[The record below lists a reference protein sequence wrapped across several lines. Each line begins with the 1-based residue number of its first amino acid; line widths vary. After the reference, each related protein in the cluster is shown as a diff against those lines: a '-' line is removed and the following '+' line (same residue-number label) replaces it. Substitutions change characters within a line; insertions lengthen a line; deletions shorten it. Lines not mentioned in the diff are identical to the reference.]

1 MMILEGRKSQIVD
14 EDYYFSYQ
22 KKIMKRL
29 SIFLVVCLLFLN
41 GCSTS
46 KQANLSSNNDEASVK
61 SDANILIAY
70 FTWADNTYV
79 ENPEDIDVDASTSAS
94 VLAPGNVALMA
105 QWIQEETDGELL
117 SIVVDE
123 PYSSDYD
130 ECLER
135 ASDEKAQD
143 ARPNLK
149 NHLNNIDAYD
159 VVFLGFPN
167 WWYTCPMAIFSFIEE
182 YDLSNKT
189 IIPFISH
196 GTGGFANTITDLKE
210 ALPNSTFINP
220 MGIEREEV
228 KDSQD
233 EVKQW
238 VSNIIE

>member
-1 MMILEGRKSQIVD
+1 
-14 EDYYFSYQ
+14 
-22 KKIMKRL
+22 MKRL
-29 SIFLVVCLLFLN
+29 SKLIFVVCLLFFN

-46 KQANLSSNNDEASVK
+46 KQTNSSSNNDKARVNSK
-61 SDANILIAY
+61 ANILITY
-70 FTWADNTYV
+70 FTWADNTHI
-79 ENPEDIDVDASTSAS
+79 ENPDDIDVDASTSAS

-105 QWIQEETDGELL
+105 QWIQEETDGEMF

-135 ASDEKAQD
+135 ASDEKAQN
-143 ARPNLK
+143 ARPGLK
-149 NHLNNIDAYD
+149 NHLNNIDDYD

-189 IIPFISH
+189 IIPFVSH
-196 GTGGFANTITDLKE
+196 GTGGFANTITDLKD
-210 ALPNSTFINP
+210 ALPNNIFIDP
-220 MGIEREEV
+220 IGIEREDL

-238 VSNIIE
+238 IRNIIE